1 MHINDTF
8 FALKET
14 NICNFADDTTPYFC
28 FLLSLKIVL
37 EKLRHNSKLATA
49 LFQTNYMKLD
59 TDRCQLLI
67 TGRKHEHIWAKIE
80 KRYTLGRVLLNLNS
94 SSVHLCRCFF
104 GRQTNNNINKLHEG
118 TLRILYNDTATSF
131 EDLLIKDR
139 SFTIHRQNI
148 QSSGNKYE

>member
-28 FLLSLKIVL
+28 DSNLKIVL
-37 EKLRHNSKLATA
+37 EKLRHNSKLAIA

-118 TLRILYNDTATSF
+118 TLRILYNDTATSL

>member
-1 MHINDTF
+1 M
-8 FALKET
+8 
-14 NICNFADDTTPYFC
+14 
-28 FLLSLKIVL
+28 L
-37 EKLRHNSKLATA
+37 EKLRHNSKLAIA